1 MVCDDLN
8 TQLMYHGHFTLF
20 LAGSPR
26 KPSFTSVPMAL
37 IENMEMTEDESFRC
51 ESELGYP
58 AAGSLILQTNKTGQF
73 ERYDFD
79 GANKTRSDGDC
90 SVIETITVKLFA
102 FDMSWRN
109 SQLRCVIMGD
119 EGHVTDYVSEE
130 LAIQLIPGT
139 YKPLRARYIALCSF
153 LSLTI
158 H

>member
-1 MVCDDLN
+1 
-8 TQLMYHGHFTLF
+8 MYHGHFTLF

-37 IENMEMTEDESFRC
+37 IENMEMTEDESFSC